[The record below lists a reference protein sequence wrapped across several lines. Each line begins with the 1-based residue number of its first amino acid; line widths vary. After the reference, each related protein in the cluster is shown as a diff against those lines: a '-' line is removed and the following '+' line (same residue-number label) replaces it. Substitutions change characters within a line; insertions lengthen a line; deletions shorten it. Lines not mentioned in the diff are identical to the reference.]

1 MDMFFQTLGVYC
13 LKQRTMYQLLE
24 FPIGLGLLLSGLIGP
39 MLLYGFIT
47 NGSNAQGNWDL
58 VIFISFTSI
67 LSPIALVFWW
77 RKYRTLEI
85 EIDGADRQSVTG
97 RKSNQCSI
105 CKKHPISKKYHL
117 STIHNLKNVK
127 TMDYFIDCGCENCQ
141 QFGYFGN

>member
-1 MDMFFQTLGVYC
+1 MFFQTLGVYC

-39 MLLYGFIT
+39 MILYDFIT
-47 NGSNAQGNWDL
+47 TGSTGIIEEL

-85 EIDGADRQSVTG
+85 EIDGDDRQ
-97 RKSNQCSI
+97 
-105 CKKHPISKKYHL
+105 
-117 STIHNLKNVK
+117 
-127 TMDYFIDCGCENCQ
+127 
-141 QFGYFGN
+141 